1 MKIILV
7 NLHSPF
13 NSPLSNPG
21 GDVQTDP
28 QNAVRLKEAKQVLS
42 RHNRQLIISHYA
54 APRFKYSVDSYK
66 YRWMFSVKL
75 KPLPSNKCTLVPAS
89 MKGIRLPLTNAK
101 MSKCSSPLLTPHSLD
116 LCFSKQV
123 TGKVDSS
130 VPSVQPAPVH
140 LHWKLSW
147 CTLPTQCLRKS
158 SQHILYS
165 HFTRKRQR
173 QRQGGGGKTG
183 QKAIRSY
190 VLVLHQP
197 ADYKLGAFGASTT

>member
-1 MKIILV
+1 
-7 NLHSPF
+7 
-13 NSPLSNPG
+13 
-21 GDVQTDP
+21 
-28 QNAVRLKEAKQVLS
+28 
-42 RHNRQLIISHYA
+42 
-54 APRFKYSVDSYK
+54 
-66 YRWMFSVKL
+66 MFSVKL

-123 TGKVDSS
+123 TGKVIPQSHQSNQLQFTFTGNCHDAHYQHS
-130 VPSVQPAPVH
+130 VYENRVNTSYIH
-140 LHWKLSW
+140 
-147 CTLPTQCLRKS
+147 TLQERDRDRDK
-158 SQHILYS
+158 
-165 HFTRKRQR
+165 
-173 QRQGGGGKTG
+173 GWGKTG